1 MKISKSMDV
10 VNDAAPSCEKGTGP
24 FENPGI
30 KPSESAIA
38 DTPGENATNDTS
50 SQTESMNKGQPF
62 KKGATAYD

>member
-10 VNDAAPSCEKGTGP
+10 VNGPAPSCEKGTGP

-38 DTPGENATNDTS
+38 DTPGENASNDTS
-50 SQTESMNKGQPF
+50 AESMSKAQPF
-62 KKGATAYD
+62 KRKGSSAYGD